1 MIFKHIMRN
10 DKPCVTIDNL
20 QDNMKQRQDKNMI
33 TFFLE
38 IFLKIIIVKLD
49 KIVWHELVSY
59 KSFQNET
66 FNY

>member
-1 MIFKHIMRN
+1 MRN

>member
-1 MIFKHIMRN
+1 MRN
-10 DKPCVTIDNL
+10 DKPCVTIENL